1 MVVGSLDDNP
11 AAGSVPAMIPESMP
25 GAEQQ
30 DPEEKPLRIM
40 LLGKSGVGKSCSG
53 NTILGQQVFKS
64 DMRLVRVTRHCERA
78 TGIVNDVPVDV
89 TKKVKN
95 VPVAVID
102 TPGFFEKDGNKEDI
116 VREVLQCV
124 KLQEPGPH
132 AFVLVVPVGR
142 MTQEDVDTNALIEVK
157 FGPKVW
163 DYTIVLFTHGD
174 RLDEKTIND
183 VITEGDDNLRSFIRK
198 CGGSFHVFNNKNPQ
212 DQAQVT
218 SFIAKIETLV
228 ALNGGSHYSTDLY
241 PKEERKIRERQA
253 SILAERE
260 KEISQKEKQLR
271 EHHQGTELEVKKR
284 ALWRNEEK
292 QARLAAENEVKM
304 KSKIWV
310 ILRFMLMIVAIG
322 LVVWTNPNA
331 WPLAVIL
338 VIIFLGI
345 FFDGVPSTPRKIPW
359 LSKKTE

>member
-1 MVVGSLDDNP
+1 ML
-11 AAGSVPAMIPESMP
+11 ML
-25 GAEQQ
+25 AELVAS
-30 DPEEKPLRIM
+30 EPLRIM
-40 LLGKSGVGKSCSG
+40 LLGKCGAGRSTSG

-64 DMRLVRVTRHCERA
+64 DSRLVRVTRHCERA

-95 VPVAVID
+95 VPVTVID
-102 TPGFFEKDGNKEDI
+102 TPAFSETDT

-142 MTQEDVDTNALIEVK
+142 MTQEDVDTNALIEAK

-198 CGGSFHVFNNKNPQ
+198 CGGGFHVFNNKNPQ
-212 DQAQVT
+212 DQTQVT

-228 ALNGGSHYSTDLY
+228 ALNGGSHYSTALY

-292 QARLAAENEVKM
+292 QARLAAENEINDFWNM
-304 KSKIWV
+304 
-310 ILRFMLMIVAIG
+310 LTFML
-322 LVVWTNPNA
+322 
-331 WPLAVIL
+331 
-338 VIIFLGI
+338 FLGGI
-345 FFDGVPSTPRKIPW
+345 VLDCKTLNVNVLCDGGFHVLEPPGGRFG
-359 LSKKTE
+359 